1 MKNFLFLTLQMFLL
15 SSSFI
20 QKVECVPQALKVH
33 SLEFINIVLFA
44 SDFFFNERSRMFL
57 IDELFVRRLLS
68 LPRGRCGGFGE
79 LPVVGCM
86 VFDGWGDD
94 WLVLQEPTFV
104 QMTFLPLVWVA
115 QLCLTLCDPTD
126 CSPPGSSVHG
136 ILLARIL
143 EWVAMPS
150 SRGSSRPRD
159 WTRVSRIAG
168 GFFTI
173 WATKEAQIL
182 LHHGLLKSAG
192 CQDAQL
198 IIISW
203 HMDYKPC
210 SLPTQSH
217 AVFIFDYDFMEW
229 QRQPW

>member
-86 VFDGWGDD
+86 VFDG
-94 WLVLQEPTFV
+94 
-104 QMTFLPLVWVA
+104 
-115 QLCLTLCDPTD
+115 
-126 CSPPGSSVHG
+126 
-136 ILLARIL
+136 
-143 EWVAMPS
+143 
-150 SRGSSRPRD
+150 
-159 WTRVSRIAG
+159 
-168 GFFTI
+168 
-173 WATKEAQIL
+173 
-182 LHHGLLKSAG
+182 
-192 CQDAQL
+192 
-198 IIISW
+198 
-203 HMDYKPC
+203 
-210 SLPTQSH
+210 
-217 AVFIFDYDFMEW
+217 
-229 QRQPW
+229 